1 MNLHSQEYMV
11 FNIKKIIVMK
21 MIELAL
27 LTGILLLSL
36 NVKGENK
43 FLHASGKVIKDRQ
56 GNEVLLRG
64 MGLGGWM
71 LQEGYMLETSRF
83 AGPQHQIRNT
93 IEKTVG
99 TEAMLA
105 FYEDWLE
112 NYFTRQDVDS
122 MAAWGFNSLRLPMH
136 YNLFTLPIEDE
147 PVTGQDTWLEKGF
160 VMVDSLLAWCETNQ
174 MYLIL
179 DLHAAPGGQG
189 KDANISDYDPEKP
202 SLWESVENRRK
213 TISLWK
219 KLADRYKD
227 EPWMGGYDIINEP
240 NWDFDNA
247 GNKNGCN
254 CEKNELLW
262 SFYAEAIKGIREV
275 DQNHLVIIEGNC
287 WGNNY
292 KNMPH
297 PNTFDNNL
305 VMSFHKYWN
314 YNRLEEI
321 QYILDYRDQYNVPV
335 WLGESGENSN
345 TWFTNAIALLEAHQI
360 GWAWWPYKK
369 INSVTG
375 TVTIPKTEGY
385 QNLLDYWNGNG
396 NQPTPEQATIWL
408 MEQAEKMKLNNCII
422 RYDVIDAMFRQAQ
435 GDKSAKPFKN
445 HIIPGSI
452 QAADYD
458 LGANGIAYFD
468 TDTANYRTST
478 NKSTGWNNGRNYR
491 NDGVDI
497 SRSNHDQSFYVGW
510 TEAGEWMLYTVN
522 VAENGSYKVKIS
534 YSSEKE
540 NGRIHL
546 NIDGKDLPSKALPST
561 GNNQKWN
568 EVTLENISLKK
579 GSQAIKLIINE
590 GGINLNS
597 LTFEKQ

>member
-1 MNLHSQEYMV
+1 MRTHLLFCMLLFMV
-11 FNIKKIIVMK
+11 FLSHAQNGFLKAEATKIVD
-21 MIELAL
+21 A
-27 LTGILLLSL
+27 
-36 NVKGENK
+36 N
-43 FLHASGKVIKDRQ
+43 

-83 AGPQHQIRNT
+83 AGPQYQIRNT

-112 NYFTRQDVDS
+112 NYCTRQDVDS

-160 VMVDSLLAWCETNQ
+160 VMVDSLLAWCEANQ

-202 SLWESVENRRK
+202 SLWESAENRRK

-247 GNKNGCN
+247 GNINGCN

-275 DQNHLVIIEGNC
+275 DKNHLVIIEGNC

-408 MEQAEKMKLNNCII
+408 LEQAEMMKLNNCII

-435 GDKSAKPFKN
+435 GDKSARPFK
-445 HIIPGSI
+445 HHTIPGTI
-452 QAADYD
+452 EAVDYD
-458 LGANGIAYFD
+458 LGANGHAYFD

-478 NKSTGWNNGRNYR
+478 GKNTGWNNGRNYR

-497 SRSNHDQSFYVGW
+497 SRSTLDQSFYVGW
-510 TEAGEWMLYTVN
+510 TEAGEWLQYTTTVPEDAGYR
-522 VAENGSYKVKIS
+522 VTITYAAAQKQGKVKLQMA
-534 YSSEKE
+534 
-540 NGRIHL
+540 GT
-546 NIDGKDLPSKALPST
+546 DGQEVVLPST
-561 GNNQKWN
+561 GGDQEWK
-568 EVTLENISLKK
+568 NISIDHVVLPKGTHPLK
-579 GSQAIKLIINE
+579 LMVLE
-590 GGINLNS
+590 GGFNLKA
-597 LTFEKQ
+597 LHFEK